1 MRCNSPR
8 ASAGLRILAASIA
21 PPSAEPA
28 PTSMCNSSMKAMILP
43 CLVISRISAVSRS
56 SNCPRYLVP
65 ATIAVISSI
74 TTRLSSR
81 LSGTSS
87 RTIRCAR
94 PSTIAVLPTPGSPS
108 KTGLF
113 LVRRLRIVT
122 RRSVSRARPTTVS
135 SSPSAALAVRSMLY
149 LLSALPPRGIGRRFV
164 SVRVLVPP
172 RLSSRISSK
181 WASRL
186 RTIAS
191 VSAPISRSNT
201 VARALFC
208 FSRL

>member
-1 MRCNSPR
+1 M
-8 ASAGLRILAASIA
+8 
-21 PPSAEPA
+21 
-28 PTSMCNSSMKAMILP
+28 LP

-74 TTRLSSR
+74 TTRLSSK

-94 PSTIAVLPTPGSPS
+94 PSTMAVLPTPGSPS

-208 FSRL
+208 LSKL